1 MPNSE
6 KNRQP
11 KKKSMP
17 ASKKGSGKSLS
28 AAAGIRGGAL
38 PPYGVPIREALA
50 RGDAREMKAL
60 ATATRQYLKN
70 VQSALDKL
78 ERAIS

>member
-1 MPNSE
+1 MPTSG

-11 KKKSMP
+11 KKKSA
-17 ASKKGSGKSLS
+17 ASKKGAAKTSS
-28 AAAGIRGGAL
+28 AAAGIRGGPL
-38 PPYGVPIREALA
+38 PPYGIAIREAVA

-78 ERAIS
+78 EKAIS